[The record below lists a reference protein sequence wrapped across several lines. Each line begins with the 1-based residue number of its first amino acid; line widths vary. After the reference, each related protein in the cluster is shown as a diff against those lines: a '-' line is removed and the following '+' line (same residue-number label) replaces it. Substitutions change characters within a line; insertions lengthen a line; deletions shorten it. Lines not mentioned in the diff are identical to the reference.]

1 LVLIENNNLKE
12 INMGEE
18 NNKENTEVE
27 DILSSIKNILEE
39 VKQDPIVEKKE
50 LPSDEA
56 LADDDIIELS
66 ADMRIVQEEISDNK
80 EELSDNNDLLK
91 ISDIKI
97 DDDNVQLDDLIND
110 GDANSDNVLSEL
122 LNEVEQQEE
131 PINHEIINED
141 NITEQKEIIDNE
153 IQNLI
158 VDSNPIVDTL
168 PEIQN
173 DFIEEDTRVEN
184 QNSVE
189 LESADDKFE
198 TSEEVCEVL
207 DNKEEKLDASANIIS
222 NFAKIF
228 AKENKDNVVDKKPVI
243 EGLGNGSKTLESFV
257 SDAIVKVI
265 GDEILKH
272 WDEGKNFESI
282 VKMEIEKQVKEWINN
297 NFTQT
302 VEKIIKEELEKMIEK
317 NAS

>member
-1 LVLIENNNLKE
+1 
-12 INMGEE
+12 MGEE

-56 LADDDIIELS
+56 LSDDDDIIELS

-158 VDSNPIVDTL
+158 VDSNPIADTL

-272 WDEGKNFESI
+272 WDKGKNFESI

>member
-50 LPSDEA
+50 LPSDDA

-158 VDSNPIVDTL
+158 VDSNPIADTL